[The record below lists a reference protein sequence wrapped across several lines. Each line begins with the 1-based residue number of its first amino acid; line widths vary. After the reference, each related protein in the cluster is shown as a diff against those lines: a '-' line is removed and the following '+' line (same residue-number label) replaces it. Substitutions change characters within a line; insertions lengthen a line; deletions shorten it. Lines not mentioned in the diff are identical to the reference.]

1 MLYEVHSLSTEK
13 LNQLYIEES
22 QKLYAAIDQRLPY
35 NILQAIKRDLTVI
48 DAELTQRGYSTFSN
62 N

>member
-22 QKLYAAIDQRLPY
+22 QKLCAAIDQRLPY